1 MQQPGERLCL
11 ATKRLLVLKCD
22 VTNNGYK
29 PAPVRVFTEVSNASW
44 MSPYLQIRIDAD
56 LNPNDHDN
64 NVILQNFDAGMTTSV
79 WLNLSIPPAPTCSSR
94 IGT

>member
-1 MQQPGERLCL
+1 
-11 ATKRLLVLKCD
+11 
-22 VTNNGYK
+22 
-29 PAPVRVFTEVSNASW
+29 

-79 WLNLSIPPAPTCSSR
+79 WLNLSIPPGADVQQQDWNVTFYDHTNGEMKGISPFQWA
-94 IGT
+94 